1 MSMHRVNGRFA
12 CHYFCIRT
20 SLENPQ
26 MSRPSRLAGFT
37 LVELLVVIAIIG
49 VMVGLLLP
57 AVQAAREAA
66 RRMACTNNMKQFGL
80 GLHNYHDTFKILPP
94 RQGGSQTGTINNGTR
109 LNGLVGLL
117 PFLEQA
123 PLYDMISGSLTIGAT
138 TFPPMGPVP
147 WDGAYTPWQTQVP
160 MFICPSEAMH
170 RSSDTIGKHSYKF
183 CSGDALNVNNT
194 IPRGVFGYYSRVG
207 LRDILDGTSN
217 TIFMSERAFPM
228 SGTDMNNTGTGTN
241 LTIPAECNAQFDR
254 TTLLYTAGNSDWS
267 GRRWCDGGAGFA
279 GFNTILPPNSP
290 SCAHN
295 SHDAQNGF
303 YSASS
308 RHPGGVHILLA
319 DGATRFV
326 SNSIDAGNQAV
337 SADNPSGGSQFG
349 IWGRLGTRIG
359 RETIGEY

>member
-1 MSMHRVNGRFA
+1 M
-12 CHYFCIRT
+12 
-20 SLENPQ
+20 P
-26 MSRPSRLAGFT
+26 RPSRIRGFT

-66 RRMACTNNMKQFGL
+66 RRMACTNNFKQFGL
-80 GLHNYHDTFKILPP
+80 GLHNYHDTFKVLPP
-94 RQGGSQTGTINNGTR
+94 RQGGSQTGTVNNGSR

-117 PFLEQA
+117 PFIEQA
-123 PLYDMISGSLTIGAT
+123 PLYDSIAGPLTIGAT
-138 TFPPMGPVP
+138 TYPPMGPVP
-147 WDGAYTPWQTQVP
+147 WTGGYTPWLAQVP

-170 RSSDTIGKHSYKF
+170 RSSDAIGKHSYKF
-183 CSGDALNVNNT
+183 CSGDSLNVNT
-194 IPRGVFGYYSRVG
+194 ALPRGVFGYYSRVG
-207 LRDILDGTSN
+207 FKDILDGTSN

-228 SGTDMNNTGTGTN
+228 SGTDINNTGTGPN
-241 LTIPAECNAQFDR
+241 LSLPTECNAQFDR
-254 TTLLYTAGNSDWS
+254 VTLLYATGNQDWS
-267 GRRWCDGGAGFA
+267 GRRWCDGGGGFA

-295 SHDAQNGF
+295 NHDAQNGF

-326 SNSIDAGNQAV
+326 SDSIDTGNQAV
-337 SADNPSGGSQFG
+337 NANVTGGASPYG
-349 IWGRLGTRIG
+349 IWGRLGTRAAG
-359 RETIGEY
+359 ETIGEY